1 MTHATIR
8 PAAASDAATLSELFD
23 ALGYDAP
30 AAAIPD
36 RLARLMATGW
46 ATALVAEEDNAVV
59 GLATGHV
66 LPVLHHTGQIGRLT
80 TLVVAESVRG
90 RGIGRRLVEAIEA
103 WVRAKGC
110 AKIAVTTAL
119 HRSGAH
125 AFYERLGYEHTGRR
139 YHKTL

>member
-1 MTHATIR
+1 VIVRSAV
-8 PAAASDAATLSELFD
+8 PSDAAALSDLFD

-36 RLARLMATGW
+36 RLARLMANDW
-46 ATALVAEEDNAVV
+46 ATALVAEERDVVV

-80 TLVVAESVRG
+80 TLVVAPSARG
-90 RGIGRRLVEAIEA
+90 RGVGRQLVEAIEA
-103 WVRAKGC
+103 WARAKGC

-139 YHKTL
+139 YHKAL